1 MRKLIIALA
10 LGAAAAL
17 PAIASEESYRLDE
30 MAADWQ
36 ATPAQTEWVDEPVA
50 EDPDLDRAARAPIG
64 VSRVGDGWPAL
75 DGWMRGDPTLRHWVM
90 HRFDL
95 DADGWLT
102 TDEALMAR
110 RAFYQIADSNHSDR
124 ITSEE
129 FVAGWSTVRQE
140 LRSFYAVG
148 LGDA

>member
-1 MRKLIIALA
+1 MRKLILTLA
-10 LGAAAAL
+10 LGAVAAL
-17 PAIASEESYRLDE
+17 PAIANEESFRLDE
-30 MAADWQ
+30 MAAGWEG
-36 ATPAQTEWVDEPVA
+36 TPAQSEWVDEPGGEA
-50 EDPDLDRAARAPIG
+50 LEYDRAARAPIG
-64 VSRVGDGWPAL
+64 ISRVGDGWPAL

-102 TDEALMAR
+102 IDEALMAR
-110 RAFYQIADSNHSDR
+110 RAFYQIADTNRSDR

>member
-10 LGAAAAL
+10 LGAVAAL
-17 PAIASEESYRLDE
+17 PAIANEESFRLDE

-50 EDPDLDRAARAPIG
+50 EDTDFDRAARAPIG
-64 VSRVGDGWPAL
+64 FSYAGDGWPAL

-95 DADGWLT
+95 DADGWLA

-140 LRSFYAVG
+140 LRSFYAVD